1 MWHGH
6 VLILTSFL
14 TRFPAFQT
22 NQLFDPC
29 QYATTAIS
37 NSSTQSTTTLK
48 RLVANMSTWPPSV
61 IGHYN
66 RWESKPNIVQCDLDT
81 NHHIV
86 IDENHM
92 RWCPSV
98 HHVQVAVAGGLCQP
112 DVSFASDITRVP
124 WAKNLMIQATRHKS
138 KSWEKQKER
147 KRTNSEVIIGEFHSS
162 PMGHGT
168 ALYILS

>member
-1 MWHGH
+1 MPRQP
-6 VLILTSFL
+6 S
-14 TRFPAFQT
+14 QT
-22 NQLFDPC
+22 AARNQPQRWKGWWQAWVHDH
-29 QYATTAIS
+29 QVW
-37 NSSTQSTTTLK
+37 
-48 RLVANMSTWPPSV
+48 LVIT
-61 IGHYN
+61 HYN

>member
-66 RWESKPNIVQCDLDT
+66 RWESKPNIVQCDSDT

-86 IDENHM
+86 IDENQIWDDAHQ
-92 RWCPSV
+92 S
-98 HHVQVAVAGGLCQP
+98 
-112 DVSFASDITRVP
+112 ITFRLQLQGVYV
-124 WAKNLMIQATRHKS
+124 NLMFLLHQILPGFHGQRIWWFRLPGTKAKV
-138 KSWEKQKER
+138 EKNKKKGNER
-147 KRTNSEVIIGEFHSS
+147 TLK
-162 PMGHGT
+162 
-168 ALYILS
+168 LS